1 MKNNKAIKMTN
12 REYMMK
18 FLYQIDVTKETL
30 EDLELK
36 VETFIQNN
44 SEYMRNRYEELA
56 LQFSNNPNIDFTELS
71 NEDIVDDKYIKTM
84 CLSIIKNN
92 EFIIDTINKHSKS
105 WPTTRMPKVDLAI
118 IKTAMCEIMSVEDVP
133 QKVSINE
140 AIEMAKV
147 YCDDKSPKFIN
158 GVLGSVVD
166 EITKG

>member
-44 SEYMRNRYEELA
+44 SEYMRNRYEELS
-56 LQFSNNPNIDFTELS
+56 LQFSNNPNVDFTELS
-71 NEDIVDDKYIKTM
+71 NEDIVDDKYIKAM
-84 CLSIIKNN
+84 CLSITKND
-92 EFIIDTINKHSKS
+92 EFITDTINKHSKS